1 MTIEIDESNLKEG
14 ILSLVIGL
22 TEIIADALRLQAI
35 ARMESGLLSEEEI
48 ERLGSALMDLD
59 MALET
64 IQEDYQIT
72 DSVRQFREGLDNIV
86 DDLLDRLMNPER
98 WERDM
103 NDA

>member
-22 TEIIADALRLQAI
+22 TEIIVDALRLQAI